1 MIPAISAAAAANP
14 PATVTSTR
22 NRRYR
27 KAATSSTRAA
37 AAIVTWTRPVSTCP
51 ASVAG
56 PTPVTAAARPEQ
68 GRQQH
73 GDHGRDGQHQGR
85 RDQPD
90 HIARMPV
97 PRRRQDT
104 APRRV
109 FGPPAASSIA
119 GESVMGSTPRPWPPC
134 RAALRLGALP

>member
-1 MIPAISAAAAANP
+1 MAAIRAAAAANP

-27 KAATSSTRAA
+27 SAAASSTRAA

-51 ASVAG
+51 AAVAG
-56 PTPVTAAARPEQ
+56 PTPVTAAAGRSRAGSSTAVTAAAASTKAAAISRITSPGCRYRAGARTRPR
-68 GRQQH
+68 G
-73 GDHGRDGQHQGR
+73 
-85 RDQPD
+85 
-90 HIARMPV
+90 
-97 PRRRQDT
+97 
-104 APRRV
+104 RV